1 MSQAT
6 APTATTGERG
16 GNRWLILACA
26 ILVQLSI
33 GSVYAWSVF
42 AKALQSE
49 EAFGWSKAKAAVPF
63 SVVIGMIFVG
73 SYVGGRIQDARGP
86 RVVALTGG
94 VIYSIGVILASFAHS
109 AGMFW
114 LLVLGY
120 GILGGFGLG
129 MVYIVPIAMLQKW
142 FPDKPGL
149 ITGLAVAG
157 FGFGAVITAPA
168 GQALIDQ
175 TPTVPTKA
183 FLWLGIGYLIALLIG
198 TSVFRNPPA
207 GYAEARA
214 AARGGAGAG
223 AAAGAGSAAAAS
235 GRGRVGRHEARGRLA
250 AGALEEQQ
258 GLVGR
263 QGSAA
268 ADSSPGTLESRGPLS
283 ARPGDR
289 VDFTQEEALRTPQW
303 YLLTGILTMSVTA
316 GISLIAVAAGTATDV
331 AGYSKAAAASLVG
344 ILGLFNGG
352 GRIFWGWLS
361 DLIGKMPAFMGI
373 LGVQGICLLL
383 IPHVANEA
391 LFAILACLVYLCYGG
406 AFGTMPST
414 AGQFFGVRNVGA
426 IYGLMLVGWSI
437 GGVIGPLL
445 IASLIGEEKAYT
457 LGFTVIGIITLVSLV
472 LPLVTRKPGRV
483 ASGVPVTE

>member
-1 MSQAT
+1 MT
-6 APTATTGERG
+6 AGSNNQTTAREQG
-16 GNRWLILACA
+16 GGANRWLILVCA
-26 ILVQLSI
+26 VLVQLAI

-49 EAFGWSKAKAAVPF
+49 DAFGWSKAKAAVPF

-73 SYVGGRIQDARGP
+73 SYVGGRLQDQRGP
-86 RVVALTGG
+86 KVVALTGG
-94 VIYSIGVILASFAHS
+94 LIYSVGVILASFAS
-109 AGMFW
+109 NPDMFW

-120 GILGGFGLG
+120 GVLGGFGLG

-157 FGFGAVITAPA
+157 FGFGAVVTAPV

-175 TPTVPTKA
+175 TPDVPTKA
-183 FLWLGIGYLIALLIG
+183 FLWLGIGYLVALLVG
-198 TSVFRNPPA
+198 TSVFRNPPT
-207 GYAEARA
+207 GYGDRIGAVPTAKAATTHAEETDVRAQRDFSAAEAM
-214 AARGGAGAG
+214 
-223 AAAGAGSAAAAS
+223 
-235 GRGRVGRHEARGRLA
+235 
-250 AGALEEQQ
+250 
-258 GLVGR
+258 
-263 QGSAA
+263 
-268 ADSSPGTLESRGPLS
+268 
-283 ARPGDR
+283 
-289 VDFTQEEALRTPQW
+289 RTPQW
-303 YLLTGILTMSVTA
+303 YLLTLILTMSVTA

-331 AGYSKAAAASLVG
+331 ADYSTAAAATLVG

-373 LGVQGICLLL
+373 LGIQGVCLLL
-383 IPHVANEA
+383 LPHVGNKA

-414 AGQFFGVRNVGA
+414 AGTFFGVKNVGA
-426 IYGLMLVGWSI
+426 IYGLMLIGWSI

-445 IASLIGEEKAYT
+445 IASLIGEDKAYS
-457 LGFTVIGIITLVSLV
+457 LGFTVIGILALVSLV
-472 LPLVTRKPGRV
+472 IPLITRKPRHDGTAVR
-483 ASGVPVTE
+483 